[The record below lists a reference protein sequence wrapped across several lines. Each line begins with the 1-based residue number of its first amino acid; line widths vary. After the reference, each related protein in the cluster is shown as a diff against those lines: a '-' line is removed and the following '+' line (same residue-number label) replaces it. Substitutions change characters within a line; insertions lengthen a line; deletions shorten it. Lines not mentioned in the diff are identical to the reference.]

1 MERQRFRSTSMIDL
15 MADLHQRDLLD
26 EARRL
31 GDELRVPKRRR
42 AGPFGLQI
50 FGRRPRKG

>member
-1 MERQRFRSTSMIDL
+1 MIDL

-31 GDELRVPKRRR
+31 GDQLRAPRRRR
-42 AGPFGLQI
+42 AGPFGLHI
-50 FGRRPRKG
+50 FGRRQRKG